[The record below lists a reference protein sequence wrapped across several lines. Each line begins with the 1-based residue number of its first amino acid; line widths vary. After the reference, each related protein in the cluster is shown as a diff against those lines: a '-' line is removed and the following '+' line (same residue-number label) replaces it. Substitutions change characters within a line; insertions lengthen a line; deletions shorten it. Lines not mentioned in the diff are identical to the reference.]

1 MGNGVHPAV
10 VRRVESRCAEP
21 CGFGKRLVQ
30 LRFEILFQPR
40 VAAGQ
45 FDPVAQIV
53 EYVRRHSL
61 VALQLLG
68 IRFFRRG
75 VDAPHDLLHALHFRH
90 HGQRN
95 AAR

>member
-1 MGNGVHPAV
+1 MRVPVPARLLVLLDVFVRRFAERHPRIVGDGVHPAV

-30 LRFEILFQPR
+30 LRFEILFQLR

-53 EYVRRHSL
+53 EY
-61 VALQLLG
+61 AW
-68 IRFFRRG
+68 
-75 VDAPHDLLHALHFRH
+75 
-90 HGQRN
+90 
-95 AAR
+95 